1 MKIHEVE
8 LDGAILAQ
16 LIRFSEDWTAENR
29 VVKSKMTLKRQR
41 ARGIH

>member
-16 LIRFSEDWTAENR
+16 LIRFSEDWTAEKQSCEIKNH
-29 VVKSKMTLKRQR
+29 T
-41 ARGIH
+41 